1 MLPPCPSSLPPNQP
15 DCATL
20 ELCLPPEIVSEVA
33 ARISG
38 GSYDRSRDQVVLNDL
53 DRYYTGL
60 AASLR
65 ALDLTVAE
73 ASLVTEALWS
83 TFTYGTAVNGGVAAD
98 VEDLIRFEAADE
110 KWNVDGVA
118 LVARL
123 RAAGPAA
130 ETAIQDAVERV
141 KGLCGEDE
149 RTLEESLRLVGLA
162 R

>member
-1 MLPPCPSSLPPNQP
+1 MLLPCPSSVPPNQP
-15 DCATL
+15 DCAAL
-20 ELCLPPEIVSEVA
+20 GMCLPPEIVSEVA
-33 ARISG
+33 ARISST
-38 GSYDRSRDQVVLNDL
+38 SYDRSPGEVVLNDL
-53 DRYYTGL
+53 DRYYTGVK
-60 AASLR
+60 ASLR

-83 TFTYGTAVNGGVAAD
+83 TVTYGAPILDVVAAD
-98 VEDLIRFEAADE
+98 VEDLIRYEAADE
-110 KWNVDGVA
+110 KWNVDRVA
-118 LVARL
+118 LLAKL

-130 ETAIQDAVERV
+130 EFAIWDAVERV